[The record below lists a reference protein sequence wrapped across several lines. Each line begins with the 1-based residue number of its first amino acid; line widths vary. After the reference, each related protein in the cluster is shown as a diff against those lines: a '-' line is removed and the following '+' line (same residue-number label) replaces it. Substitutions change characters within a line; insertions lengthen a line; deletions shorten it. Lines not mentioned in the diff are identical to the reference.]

1 MFFMI
6 SKVFSSI
13 IDKLGFFVDNRSRD
27 IILESSGMGL
37 QFFLVFDIFEEDFRF
52 QGVEVLD
59 FQGVEDLDFQVLT
72 EISFI
77 SDLGIEG
84 NINRLLL
91 WIIEVKQENLSKKVI
106 IGKF

>member
-1 MFFMI
+1 MI

-13 IDKLGFFVDNRSRD
+13 IDKLGFFVDNRLRD
-27 IILESSGMGL
+27 IILESSGMGS

-59 FQGVEDLDFQVLT
+59 FQGVEDLDFQVLM

-91 WIIEVKQENLSKKVI
+91 RIIEVKQENLSKKVI

>member
-1 MFFMI
+1 
-6 SKVFSSI
+6 
-13 IDKLGFFVDNRSRD
+13 
-27 IILESSGMGL
+27 MGL

-59 FQGVEDLDFQVLT
+59 FQGVEDLDFQVLM

>member
-1 MFFMI
+1 MI

-13 IDKLGFFVDNRSRD
+13 IDKLGFFVDNRLRD
-27 IILESSGMGL
+27 IILESSGMGS

-59 FQGVEDLDFQVLT
+59 FQGVEDLDFQVLM